1 MLVNP
6 DIEEWFNRLQGR
18 PAGPGGGGTGRSVA
32 GLGSDVLGGIV
43 KPGSGLFGFNAP
55 PIRSNYRPMPIAP
68 SPPERSPSGIPP
80 VAPSSSGSGAR
91 DLGGGAIA
99 AGLGKLGQGIEGGL
113 KAFKAK
119 QDERELL
126 NKGYSPLPALDGPL
140 SRQMARNPGATMPN
154 VPPAETFPPI
164 GSASNTPILAQPGEG
179 MGTTGASIGP
189 AGSLPT
195 LAAGAPKAQEAH
207 DPRLLNYIYGE
218 AGNQGVAGQ
227 QAVANVLANRAAQN
241 FRGYGTTMEA
251 QATKGTGVFG
261 PNSEFNG
268 YAGAP
273 ASAISMLQ
281 QAVGNAGKD
290 ITGGATFFANPAAST
305 ASWARNLTPD
315 NSLKIG
321 DHYFTDNTNGTRFS
335 ASGAQPQ
342 IASPSAAA
350 YAATA
355 PIVGGTSELAG
366 PPPQQN
372 TPVPPARPTGGQE
385 VIPGQT
391 DPHKPGFDPSSVPF
405 HDYSDQRQ
413 SMNDQANPLAAALA
427 QGGDQSAP
435 PIDQSTLLA
444 MALSQPQQDFA
455 PVIPPDFG
463 GGLFSGL
470 FG

>member
-1 MLVNP
+1 VLVNP

-18 PAGPGGGGTGRSVA
+18 PAGPAGGGAGRSVA

-43 KPGSGLFGFNAP
+43 KPGSGMFGFNAP
-55 PIRSNYRPMPIAP
+55 PIRSNYRPTPIAP

-99 AGLGKLGQGIEGGL
+99 AGLGKLGQGVEAGI

-119 QDERELL
+119 QDQRELL

-154 VPPAETFPPI
+154 VPPAETFPSI

-179 MGTTGASIGP
+179 MGATGASIGP

-195 LAAGAPKAQEAH
+195 MAAGPGGDKMADYGNAIKSIESH
-207 DPRLLNYIYGE
+207 GGNYSDIGPVTRSGDRAYG
-218 AGNQGVAGQ
+218 AYQVMGANIPAWTKSATGTAMTPQ
-227 QAVANVLANRAAQN
+227 QFLADKAAQDAVFN
-241 FRGYGTTMEA
+241 QQFG
-251 QATKGTGVFG
+251 QATQKYGPTGAANWWFT
-261 PNSEFNG
+261 
-268 YAGAP
+268 
-273 ASAISMLQ
+273 
-281 QAVGNAGKD
+281 GK
-290 ITGGATFFANPAAST
+290 ANPSPTANDRYTTAADYAT
-305 ASWARNLTPD
+305 KFNAAL
-315 NSLKIG
+315 G
-321 DHYFTDNTNGTRFS
+321 
-335 ASGAQPQ
+335 GAQPQ

-355 PIVGGTSELAG
+355 PVAGSGQPELAG
-366 PPPQQN
+366 PPPQQD
-372 TPVPPARPTGGQE
+372 TPLPPTRPTGGQE

-427 QGGDQSAP
+427 QGGDQSTP

-463 GGLFSGL
+463 GGFFNGL